1 MADLSGET
9 AVVTGAAQGIGRTIS
24 TTLASKGAHVVVT
37 DIQDGADTVAAIEDL
52 DGSAEFREG
61 DVTDGASM
69 REVFDGIEV
78 DVLVNNAG
86 YYAPLVG
93 NLRRFDEIDRD
104 EWDTVMEV
112 NTTGVFVVTK
122 ASLPSFNDGGRI
134 VNISSGVVLRGTPGF
149 LHYVASKSAVIG
161 MTRALAA
168 ELGDRDIRV
177 NAITPGLTASDAS
190 LKIGE
195 DRIESRAAED
205 QCLKR
210 AIQPEDIADVIG
222 FLAGHESGMMTGQVV
237 NVDGGNTFY

>member
-1 MADLSGET
+1 MADLAGET

-24 TTLASKGAHVVVT
+24 ATLASRGAHVVVT
-37 DIQDGADTVAAIEDL
+37 DIQDGSETVATIEEL
-52 DGSAEFREG
+52 DGTAEFREG
-61 DVTDGASM
+61 DVTDEASM
-69 REVFDGIEV
+69 RDVFEGLDV

-93 NLRRFDEIDRD
+93 NLRQFDEIERD
-104 EWDTVMEV
+104 EWDRVLEV

-122 ASLPSFNDGGRI
+122 AALPQFNDGGRV

-149 LHYVASKSAVIG
+149 LHYVASKAAVIG
-161 MTRALAA
+161 MTRAMAA
-168 ELGDRDIRV
+168 ELGDRAIRV
-177 NAITPGLTASDAS
+177 NAIAPGLTASDAS

-210 AIQPEDIADVIG
+210 AIQPQDIADVIG
-222 FLAGHESGMMTGQVV
+222 FLAGHESEMMTGQVV